1 MLLFT
6 VSQFTLNY
14 FFIFRYISFT
24 ICGEAFLDFC
34 QFMMSSLEM
43 LTKSHLHDNFEY
55 LSKYLELFYGGGGR
69 HKAMINDLAT
79 NDLESAQDTL

>member
-1 MLLFT
+1 
-6 VSQFTLNY
+6 
-14 FFIFRYISFT
+14 
-24 ICGEAFLDFC
+24 
-34 QFMMSSLEM
+34 MMSSLEM

-79 NDLESAQDTL
+79 NDLESAGDTL